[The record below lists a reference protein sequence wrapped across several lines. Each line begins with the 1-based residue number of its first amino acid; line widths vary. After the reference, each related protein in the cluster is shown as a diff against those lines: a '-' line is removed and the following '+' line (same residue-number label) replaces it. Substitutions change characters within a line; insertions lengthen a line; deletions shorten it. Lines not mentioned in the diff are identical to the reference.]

1 MRAWMTIQGTA
12 ITALAAAA
20 ERAENAAEGVRRA
33 AAPPL
38 EGGGDAVSLS
48 EEAVRLLA
56 ASREFEAAVELARTG
71 DELTK
76 TAIDLLA

>member
-1 MRAWMTIQGTA
+1 MTIQATA
-12 ITALAAAA
+12 ITALAAASQRVEA
-20 ERAENAAEGVRRA
+20 AAEGVRRA
-33 AAPPL
+33 SAPAT
-38 EGGGDAVSLS
+38 GAGGDSVSLS

-76 TAIDLLA
+76 TTLDLLA